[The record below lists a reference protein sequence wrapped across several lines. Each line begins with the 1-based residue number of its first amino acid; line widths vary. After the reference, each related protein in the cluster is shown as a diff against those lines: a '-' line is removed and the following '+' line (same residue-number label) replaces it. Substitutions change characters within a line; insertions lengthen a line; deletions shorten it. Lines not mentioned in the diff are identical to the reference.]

1 MKVTLLMTV
10 VHDGQPHAAGAVLDM
25 PKADAEALVAAGA
38 AQAAPSKTAKAAAGT
53 PSESASE

>member
-10 VHDGQPHAAGAVLDM
+10 VHDGQPHAEGQVLDL

-38 AQAAPSKTAKAAAGT
+38 AQAAPGKTAKAAASA
-53 PSESASE
+53 PSEATSE